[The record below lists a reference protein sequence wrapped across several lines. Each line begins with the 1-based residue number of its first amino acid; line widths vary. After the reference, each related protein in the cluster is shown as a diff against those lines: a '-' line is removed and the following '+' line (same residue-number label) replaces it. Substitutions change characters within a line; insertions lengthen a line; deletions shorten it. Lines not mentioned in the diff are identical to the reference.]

1 MRWLRDKT
9 SRRMECCK
17 EAMKEEKK
25 RIDSVVDSGEKYNVR
40 K

>member
-1 MRWLRDKT
+1 MRWLRNKT
-9 SRRMECCK
+9 SRKMECCK

-25 RIDSVVDSGEKYNVR
+25 RMDSGEKYNVR